1 MDRTLIQRWMEYY
14 ADQDS
19 WGDFFSGDARVGDS
33 RSAEQVERAR
43 TKLRAQMEQEL
54 ETARADAV
62 ADRKSREEANEKEA
76 TEAKEGRASL

>member
-19 WGDFFSGDARVGDS
+19 WGNFFSGDASGDS

-54 ETARADAV
+54 EPARADAV
-62 ADRKSREEANEKEA
+62 ADRNSREEANEKEA

>member
-19 WGDFFSGDARVGDS
+19 WGDFFSGDASGDR

>member
-1 MDRTLIQRWMEYY
+1 MEYHS
-14 ADQDS
+14 DQEN
-19 WGDFFSGDARVGDS
+19 WGDFFSGDGAGDS

>member
-19 WGDFFSGDARVGDS
+19 WGDFFSGDASGDR

-43 TKLRAQMEQEL
+43 RKLRAQMEREL

>member
-1 MDRTLIQRWMEYY
+1 MEYY

-19 WGDFFSGDARVGDS
+19 WGDFFSGDASGDS

-62 ADRKSREEANEKEA
+62 ADRKSREEANGKEA

>member
-19 WGDFFSGDARVGDS
+19 WGDFFSGNASGDR

-54 ETARADAV
+54 ETARAD
-62 ADRKSREEANEKEA
+62 RKSREEVKEA
-76 TEAKEGRASL
+76 TAAPEATEVTDGRASL

>member
-19 WGDFFSGDARVGDS
+19 WGDFFSGDGAGDR

-62 ADRKSREEANEKEA
+62 ADRKSREEVKEA

>member
-1 MDRTLIQRWMEYY
+1 MDRTLIQRWMEYH

-19 WGDFFSGDARVGDS
+19 WGDFFSGDAPGDR

-43 TKLRAQMEQEL
+43 TKLRAQMEREL

-62 ADRKSREEANEKEA
+62 ADRKSREEVKEAKEA
-76 TEAKEGRASL
+76 TEGQASL